1 MLLLRM
7 PQNGKQYVSILPQI
21 AHPASAAERWASH
34 VLRACNS
41 DKDLKTLGTWA
52 HQAAVSYTSLCE
64 SCRLINVQPRSARDF
79 VRVLRLV
86 IMPSFDSRQLAT
98 FLDISDSRTLCSILD
113 KAGFER
119 HAAFFRHTSV
129 ASFLD
134 QQQFIARE
142 NTGLEVIRAM
152 FCSTLSVADGD

>member
-1 MLLLRM
+1 LYQQR
-7 PQNGKQYVSILPQI
+7 K
-21 AHPASAAERWASH
+21 AE
-34 VLRACNS
+34 LRAGVKLPSN
-41 DKDLKTLGTWA
+41 
-52 HQAAVSYTSLCE
+52 
-64 SCRLINVQPRSARDF
+64 
-79 VRVLRLV
+79 LRAKGSTFLEIATEAENWY